1 MDPLIEPPAF
11 SEKYAVRVRAS
22 PNPKTRAH
30 EHLVHLV
37 QKCVLRTS
45 RVASPAQEKPL
56 RGGLNQ
62 GPRRLGPVH
71 DPLFPPRVYL
81 RGLFDLDPLLLL
93 PSRLHPPRSASVP
106 EGFGE
111 HREALGP
118 QRCVWALT
126 YLKSPAS
133 RTDNDK
139 MNL

>member
-11 SEKYAVRVRAS
+11 SEKYAVWVRAS

-56 RGGLNQ
+56 RGSLNQ

-71 DPLFPPRVYL
+71 GPLFPPRVYL
-81 RGLFDLDPLLLL
+81 RGLFDLDPLLPL
-93 PSRLHPPRSASVP
+93 PSRCTLPDLPQSPRALESAGKRLAPEMRVGPGLPQVP
-106 EGFGE
+106 GLSD
-111 HREALGP
+111 R
-118 QRCVWALT
+118 
-126 YLKSPAS
+126 
-133 RTDNDK
+133 
-139 MNL
+139 